1 MTNDKQSADRARR
14 NRQTFLDLSEPSVD
28 FLFEAA
34 EVEVDEVLRFSVG
47 ASSFDAFRE
56 GGRVDG
62 TLSTVSRALPLV
74 D

>member
-1 MTNDKQSADRARR
+1 M
-14 NRQTFLDLSEPSVD
+14 D

-34 EVEVDEVLRFSVG
+34 EVQVDEVLRFSVG

-62 TLSTVSRALPLV
+62 TLSAVSRALPLV